1 MILNSEIKQT
11 KGFYIPW
18 IIGVNC
24 TFVFYINKLWARQI
38 KRENETFKYRINSR
52 KVL

>member
-24 TFVFYINKLWARQI
+24 TFVFYINKLAPI
-38 KRENETFKYRINSR
+38 VKRRSSDGKN
-52 KVL
+52 